1 MLGFRFTALS
11 WPVSWSLL
19 CCAVW
24 AVGCGSNH
32 APVLEPLSDQVAEV
46 GVELTV
52 EIRASD
58 MDHDTLKFDF
68 AAPDL
73 ANLKSRSAPAVIVA
87 FSDGVAVFRW
97 TPSAADRR
105 TDAYAFDFS
114 VSDGKTRAT
123 ETVQILVSDGGNNN
137 SPVFRKPL
145 GTGTTLDLSNA
156 TCIELDIVV
165 EDPDSTDSTIA
176 EEEPLIPGA
185 TLTATDAFTA
195 HFSWC
200 PDDGQIAAQDRY
212 LLTLS
217 ATDGTSPPVRK
228 TYLIVLRQ
236 PQMNNCPGT
245 PPVVNHTP
253 PAAQATV
260 ADVAI
265 TAMIT
270 DDSGLKGT
278 PLLYYS
284 TTDPGANPDLS
295 AMIQGSM
302 ALTSG
307 NNKSG
312 TYTGSLPNPVA
323 GSPAGTMTTIYY
335 LMIADDN
342 DDATGTCDHSTYAPV
357 TGTYSVTVTNPGSTQ
372 ALLICDACTSD
383 AQCGGNN
390 HCIAV
395 GTMGNTYCGQAC
407 GGTLP
412 NCPSSYS
419 CSASAITSIDGKSS
433 RQCQPRVGY
442 CGPPPAMSCVDDT
455 YEENDTRTTIANNK
469 SASFT
474 PGTVTN
480 LSLCNRDSGEVDED
494 WYGISVPST
503 GSQVINVNTTFL
515 VGADY
520 SDLDLQLVD
529 TNGNVVGRSYGST
542 TTEQMTVCAPT
553 KRYLR
558 VFTFD
563 SPPVKPNLYDLT
575 VSVTLD
581 DAQEP
586 NDTKTAAKALAATTT
601 GPTVPNLRVCPANE
615 DWFSLT
621 IPSGKK
627 LVVDAT
633 FVQTQAS
640 ENLDVIIYKDG
651 ATPTQVAI
659 GNASTDT
666 VSNEHVEYTSL
677 ATGTYFVVV
686 KGSSLTASNTYS
698 LTVAIP

>member
-1 MLGFRFTALS
+1 MLGLRSVALCS
-11 WPVSWSLL
+11 AGWVLTVL
-19 CCAVW
+19 AGCA
-24 AVGCGSNH
+24 SNR

-52 EIRASD
+52 EVRASD
-58 MDHDTLKFDF
+58 PDHDSLKFDF

-73 ANLKSRSAPAVIVA
+73 PDLKSRSAAATIVA

-97 TPSAADRR
+97 TPSANDRR
-105 TDAYAFDFS
+105 ADAYAFDFN
-114 VSDGKTRAT
+114 VTDGKTTTT
-123 ETVQILVSDGGNNN
+123 ETVQIQVSNGGNSN

-156 TCIELDIVV
+156 TCLELDIVV
-165 EDPDSTDSTIA
+165 EDPDSTDATIS
-176 EEEPLIPGA
+176 EEDPLIPGA
-185 TLTATDAFTA
+185 TLTPTDAFSA
-195 HFSWC
+195 HWSWC
-200 PDDGQIAAQDRY
+200 PAADQVAAQDRY

-217 ATDGTSPPVRK
+217 ATDGTSPAVRK

-245 PPVVNHTP
+245 PPVVTHTP
-253 PAAQATV
+253 PPDASTV
-260 ADVAI
+260 ADIAV

-270 DDSGLKGT
+270 DDTGLKGT
-278 PLLYYS
+278 PLIYYS
-284 TTDPGANPDLS
+284 TTNPGTTPDLS
-295 AMIQGSM
+295 SMIQGSM
-302 ALTSG
+302 ALQTGTS
-307 NNKSG
+307 KSG
-312 TYTGSLPNPVA
+312 TYSGSLPNPVA
-323 GSPAGTMTTIYY
+323 GSPAGTQTTIYY

-342 DDATGTCDHSTYAPV
+342 DDPSGTCDHSTYAPA

-372 ALLICDACTSD
+372 ALKICDACTSD
-383 AQCGGNN
+383 AQCGGDN
-390 HCIAV
+390 HCISV
-395 GTMGNTYCGQAC
+395 GTAGGTYCGQAC

-412 NCPSSYS
+412 NCPSGYS
-419 CSASAITSIDGKSS
+419 CSSAAITSVDGKAS

-455 YEENDTRTTIANNK
+455 YEENDSRTTIANNK
-469 SASFT
+469 SAAFT
-474 PGTVTN
+474 PGTVMN
-480 LSLCNRDSGEVDED
+480 LALCNRDDGTVDED

-503 GSQVINVNTTFL
+503 NSQVINVSTSFL
-515 VGADY
+515 TGADY

-529 TNGNVVGRSYGST
+529 TNGNIVGRSYGT
-542 TTEQMTVCAPT
+542 TSSEGLSVCAPT

-575 VSVTLD
+575 VSVDLD
-581 DAQEP
+581 DAKEP
-586 NDTKTAAKALAATTT
+586 NDNKAGAKPLTPTTT
-601 GPTVPNLRVCPANE
+601 GLTVPNLRVCPANE

-627 LVVDAT
+627 LVIDVT

-640 ENLDVIIYKDG
+640 ENLDVYLYQDG
-651 ATPTQVAI
+651 TTPTQVAV

-666 VSNEHVEYTSL
+666 VSNEHVEYT
-677 ATGTYFVVV
+677 AATTGTYLVVV

-698 LTVAIP
+698 LKVAIP